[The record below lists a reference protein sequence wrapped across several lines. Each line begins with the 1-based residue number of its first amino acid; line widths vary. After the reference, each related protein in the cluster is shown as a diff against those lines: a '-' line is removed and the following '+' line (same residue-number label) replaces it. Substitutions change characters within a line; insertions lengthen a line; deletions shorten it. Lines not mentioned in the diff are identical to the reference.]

1 MSLLDAI
8 GTARD
13 LGRLQD
19 IASVLVRHGLGD
31 LVRRTGVAKFLE
43 SAGRALRLD
52 SPKPKEPKG
61 IEVHVREALE
71 ELGPTFV
78 KLGQLLAG
86 RSDLLPPAMITE
98 LTRLREDAAPV
109 AIETIRATLEE
120 ELGAAPEDVF
130 PDFEDQ
136 PLAAASIAQVHRA
149 TLPGGARVVLKVRR
163 PGIVEVVESDLR
175 LLMRLADVLEREVEE
190 LRRYRPRALVR
201 QFAQSLR
208 NELDFRIEAR
218 HAERINTAL
227 PLGSPVIVPGVHDRW
242 TSARLLVLD
251 FVPGPSLGEWVT
263 GDGFDAAAGRR
274 VARVGAD
281 AVLHSVFVDGFYH
294 ADPHSGN
301 MVLLPDDR
309 VALIDFGMVGRLS
322 DQRRIELMSLLAAVA
337 GRQEDDVVDILLD
350 WSQSSETNLDQLQ
363 SECGSF
369 IDRYH
374 GVPLGELD
382 VGGLLMD
389 IAELLRQN
397 DLFLPSDVAMLLKV
411 FVTLEDL
418 GHQLDPEFDMAAHVQ
433 PFVERELRSLLSPAA
448 AMRRGATQ
456 MNHLLAGL
464 PRDLRR
470 LVARARRG
478 RFRLEIDLREFERFA
493 NHVERSAN
501 RLTVGLVT
509 SALIVGTSISLNV
522 AGGPTL
528 GGVPV
533 LGLLGFSSSA
543 LAGMWLLFLIW
554 RSRS

>member
-1 MSLLDAI
+1 MSLLEAI

-52 SPKPKEPKG
+52 APKPKQPKG

-86 RSDLLPPAMITE
+86 RSDLLPPAMIAE

-109 AIETIRATLEE
+109 KIETIRATLEE
-120 ELGAAPEDVF
+120 ELGKAPEEIF
-130 PDFEDQ
+130 PGFENE

-149 TLPGGARVVLKVRR
+149 TLPDGSRVVLKVRR

-190 LRRYRPRALVR
+190 LRRYRPRALAR

-251 FVPGPSLGEWVT
+251 YVPGPSIGQWVASEAFT
-263 GDGFDAAAGRR
+263 PAAGRR
-274 VARVGAD
+274 IARVGAD

-294 ADPHSGN
+294 ADPHAGN

-322 DQRRIELMSLLAAVA
+322 DQRRLELMGLLAAVA
-337 GRQEDDVVDILLD
+337 SRQEDDVVDILLE
-350 WSQSSETNLDQLQ
+350 WSQSMETNIDQLQ

-374 GVPLGELD
+374 GVPLGDLD
-382 VGGLLMD
+382 VGGLLKD

-397 DLFLPSDVAMLLKV
+397 DLFLPADVAMLLKV

-418 GHQLDPEFDMAAHVQ
+418 GHQLDPEFDMAGHVQ
-433 PFVERELRSLLSPAA
+433 PFVEREVRTMLSPAA
-448 AMRRGATQ
+448 AMKRGATQ
-456 MNHLLAGL
+456 MSHLLAGL

-478 RFRLEIDLREFERFA
+478 RFRLEVDVRELERFA
-493 NHVERSAN
+493 AHFERSAN
-501 RLTVGLVT
+501 RVTVGLVT
-509 SALIVGTSISLNV
+509 SALIMGTAIALNV
-522 AGGPTL
+522 PGGPTVW
-528 GGVPV
+528 GFPI
-533 LGLLGFSSSA
+533 LGLLGFGSSA
-543 LAGMWLLFLIW
+543 IAGLWLLFLIW